1 MFFDCTVDPYQ
12 TTNLYPDLSNETK
25 ADLAQ
30 LVLSTRDCS
39 GVLCP

>member
-1 MFFDCTVDPYQ
+1 MFFDCTADPFQ
-12 TTNLYPDLSNETK
+12 TTNLYNALSNNTK

-39 GVLCP
+39 GQLCP